1 MKLTNKLLTSVA
13 AVALSTGVAWAQETK
28 APAAVE
34 GGDVVAATPQAT
46 GEYPLG
52 WNETLDNTYGD
63 IADYRVAELV
73 GMDVVTEA
81 GDDVG
86 EVDNFVIIE
95 NRLKAVVGVG
105 GFLGMGEHEVALDME
120 ELQYDGQ
127 RLIIAYT
134 EEELKAMPEYTEEI
148 EQIALREDDT
158 FRTRGPMESAADQ
171 SSELAATQLE
181 TTEGTPTVD
190 AETDTVANAEMAEGD
205 DPATEEMA
213 EAQEGEIEQE
223 AEEIAAETE
232 NAVEGAAAETE
243 QMAENAAEATEDAAN
258 NAGEAIANAAEAT
271 GDAVNDAAA
280 ATASWFDKLDAEF
293 ADIADWELNELEGRD
308 VASANGEIIGEIDEI
323 GMRGEKLV
331 AIVGIGGF
339 IGIGE
344 HDVALDFDAL
354 TWDGEKFVAE
364 GYTEA
369 ELKEMP
375 EYTESDVL
383 LLDDDT
389 TLRTQAKM

>member
-1 MKLTNKLLTSVA
+1 MRN
-13 AVALSTGVAWAQETK
+13 TGVSPKRSVWE
-28 APAAVE
+28 
-34 GGDVVAATPQAT
+34 
-46 GEYPLG
+46 
-52 WNETLDNTYGD
+52 
-63 IADYRVAELV
+63 
-73 GMDVVTEA
+73 
-81 GDDVG
+81 
-86 EVDNFVIIE
+86 F
-95 NRLKAVVGVG
+95 
-105 GFLGMGEHEVALDME
+105 
-120 ELQYDGQ
+120 
-127 RLIIAYT
+127 
-134 EEELKAMPEYTEEI
+134 
-148 EQIALREDDT
+148 
-158 FRTRGPMESAADQ
+158 SAR
-171 SSELAATQLE
+171 
-181 TTEGTPTVD
+181 
-190 AETDTVANAEMAEGD
+190 
-205 DPATEEMA
+205 
-213 EAQEGEIEQE
+213 
-223 AEEIAAETE
+223 
-232 NAVEGAAAETE
+232 
-243 QMAENAAEATEDAAN
+243 
-258 NAGEAIANAAEAT
+258 AI
-271 GDAVNDAAA
+271 DVNDAAA